1 MTTTRMLRRTAQEI
15 EPELRELMT
24 IFVTGLRDR
33 ADAMEAS
40 LERRDLERLVALAH
54 QLKGSAR
61 AYGFPQLT
69 DQAAALETAVASG
82 QHLDQVR
89 AQVACVVELCRAAGC
104 Q

>member
-1 MTTTRMLRRTAQEI
+1 M
-15 EPELRELMT
+15 EPELQELMAT
-24 IFVTGLRDR
+24 FVTGLRDR

-69 DQAAALETAVASG
+69 DQAAALETAVVAG
-82 QHLDQVR
+82 HDLDRVK
-89 AQVACVVELCRAAGC
+89 AHVACVVELCRAAGC